1 MAAIYVPNTPF
12 RSAGRFRDFNLAGV
26 RLFAGANATTLNSAT
41 GTAETVTPEGY
52 LTLSRSTVDA
62 TTSIFTKRRALT
74 LPGAAQVTT
83 ITYAISGGG
92 LVKSATGATVPYCG
106 GLGVP
111 RGGGLQSVGGSISL
125 TSASAVPANNGPIE
139 TVNNTFNGPFTGEAI
154 VPQVQ
159 YFSPINWFRVR
170 IIGTTGGVYL
180 DFSPNGFDFN
190 TVYFTGG
197 APAAFVWFGIGR
209 QDTAALPGGPY
220 YGVPS
225 ITLHSYEEVTV

>member
-12 RSAGRFRDFNLAGV
+12 TSAGRFRDFNLAGV
-26 RLFAGANATTLNSAT
+26 QLFAGANATTLNSAA

-52 LTLSRSTVDA
+52 LTLSRSTIDT

-74 LPGAAQVTT
+74 LPTALQTTT

-92 LVKSATGATVPYCG
+92 LVKSASGATVNYCG

-111 RGGGLQSVGGSISL
+111 RAGGLQSVGGSILL
-125 TSASAVPANNGPIE
+125 TNTNATPSNNGSIE
-139 TVNNTFNGPFTGEAI
+139 SVNNTFNGPFAGEVL
-154 VPQVQ
+154 VPQLQ

-170 IIGTTGGVYL
+170 IIGTTGGMYL

-190 TVYFTGG
+190 TVYFTGS
-197 APAAFVWFGIGR
+197 AAAAFVWFGIGR
-209 QDTAALPGGPY
+209 QDVVALPGAPY